1 MIEYLVQYKGE
12 VKSIFAP
19 DPKTAAMLAGVREHP
34 KYNPT
39 SCLIKR
45 GRITNVVTF
54 RTDTGELVHVCERE
68 ARPHCIDLQEMKK
81 NLQEER
87 KDAKPMDDW

>member
-1 MIEYLVQYKGE
+1 MTMTEYLVQYKGE

-19 DPKTAAMLAGVREHP
+19 DPKTAAMLAGIGEHP

-45 GRITNVVTF
+45 GRMTNIVTF
-54 RTDTGELVHVCERE
+54 RTDIGGVVHVCKKG
-68 ARPHCIDLQEMKK
+68 ARLYCVDLQEMKK
-81 NLQEER
+81 HLQEQED
-87 KDAKPMDDW
+87 KKMPSC

>member
-12 VKSIFAP
+12 VKAIFAP
-19 DPKTAAMLAGVREHP
+19 DPKTAAMLAGTGEHP

-45 GRITNVVTF
+45 GRKSNVVTF
-54 RTDTGELVHVCERE
+54 RTDIGGVVHVCPRD
-68 ARPHCIDLQEMKK
+68 ARPYCIDLP
-81 NLQEER
+81 L
-87 KDAKPMDDW
+87 KDQ

>member
-12 VKSIFAP
+12 VKAIFAP
-19 DPKTAAMLAGVREHP
+19 DPKTAAMLAGIGEHP

-45 GRITNVVTF
+45 GRKNKVVTF
-54 RTDTGELVHVCERE
+54 RTDIGGVVHVFRRD
-68 ARPHCIDLQEMKK
+68 ARPYCIDIGGGK
-81 NLQEER
+81 
-87 KDAKPMDDW
+87 

>member
-12 VKSIFAP
+12 VKAIFAP
-19 DPKTAAMLAGVREHP
+19 DPKTAAMLAGIGEHP

-45 GRITNVVTF
+45 GRKTNIVTF
-54 RTDTGELVHVCERE
+54 RTDIGEVVHVCPRD
-68 ARPHCIDLQEMKK
+68 ARPYCIDLPLNDK
-81 NLQEER
+81 
-87 KDAKPMDDW
+87 

>member
-12 VKSIFAP
+12 VKAIFAP
-19 DPKTAAMLAGVREHP
+19 DPKTAAMLSGIGEHP

-45 GRITNVVTF
+45 GRISNIVIF
-54 RTDTGELVHVCERE
+54 RTDIGGVVQVCPRDER
-68 ARPHCIDLQEMKK
+68 PYCIDLSAM
-81 NLQEER
+81 ER
-87 KDAKPMDDW
+87 NRQVDK